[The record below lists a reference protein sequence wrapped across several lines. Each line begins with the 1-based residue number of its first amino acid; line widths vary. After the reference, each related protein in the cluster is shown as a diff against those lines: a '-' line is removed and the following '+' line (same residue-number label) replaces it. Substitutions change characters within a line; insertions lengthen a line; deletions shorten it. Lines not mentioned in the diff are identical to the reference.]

1 VTGKLRLAGASF
13 RIGTLVLPF
22 VFQVEPTQADPL
34 PVFITFLAVFAL
46 LVLIIG
52 LKWHPFIALVI
63 VAIGTGLALGM
74 GPAGTMAAVSGGVGE
89 TLGGLA
95 IILGLGAVLGGV
107 VAETGAAKVITDKLV
122 AGREGMSI
130 LWGLCAVGFLIGIPL
145 FYTVAFVMMAP
156 IIISAAEKA
165 KLPLAMVAVAAV
177 VSLSVTHG
185 FLPPHPAPMLI
196 SATYGADVGKV
207 LLYGIILGVPAV
219 ILAGPLLARTLRK
232 MPHTKGALTI
242 RETSL
247 PDQLPSFGTSVLC
260 ALLPVLL
267 LGAGTLVQS
276 ILTEAG
282 NEPVGP
288 APDVVSQG
296 FFAELVAS
304 GLLTDATI
312 ALLIGVLAAMF
323 VLGRQTRT
331 PVAHL
336 MARVGK
342 QLAPMAAVLLIIA
355 AGGAFKQVLVDSGT
369 SDYIVD
375 SLRGF
380 DANPIFIAWII
391 AAALRITLGSAT
403 VAAITAAGIAL
414 PLAQSGDA
422 SPELLVLATGAGS
435 LTCSHVNDTGFWLFK
450 EYFGLTVPQTLR
462 SWTVMETVISL
473 VGLVGCLG
481 LSYVV

>member
-1 VTGKLRLAGASF
+1 MPIL
-13 RIGTLVLPF
+13 
-22 VFQVEPTQADPL
+22 
-34 PVFITFLAVFAL
+34 ITFIAVLAL
-46 LVLIIG
+46 LGLIIG
-52 LKWHPFIALVI
+52 LKWHPFIALVL
-63 VAIGTGLALGM
+63 VAIGAGLALGM
-74 GPAGTMAAVSGGVGE
+74 GPEGTMTAVGNGVGG

-130 LWGLCAVGFLIGIPL
+130 LWGLCLVGFLIGIPL

-165 KLPLAMVAVAAV
+165 KLPLAMVAVATV

-196 SATYGADVGKV
+196 SNTYGADIGKV
-207 LLYGIILGVPAV
+207 LMYGLILGVPSV
-219 ILAGPLLARTLRK
+219 ILAGPLLARTMRN
-232 MPHTKGALTI
+232 MPHTKGALTFK
-242 RETSL
+242 ETDL
-247 PDQLPSFGTSVLC
+247 PDKLPSFGAAVFC

-267 LGAGTLVQS
+267 LAAGTLVQGLVGGAEEVEVGS
-276 ILTEAG
+276 EAIR
-282 NEPVGP
+282 
-288 APDVVSQG
+288 QG
-296 FFAELVAS
+296 FFTDLVQS

-312 ALLIGVLAAMF
+312 ALLIGVLVAMF
-323 VLGRQTRT
+323 VLGGQSGT
-331 PVAHL
+331 PVAKL
-336 MARVGK
+336 MGRVGK

-369 SDYIVD
+369 SDYIVQV
-375 SLRGF
+375 LEGF
-380 DANPIFIAWII
+380 NANPILIAWMI
-391 AAALRITLGSAT
+391 AAALRVTLGSAT

-414 PLAQSGDA
+414 PLAQSGAA

-435 LTCSHVNDTGFWLFK
+435 LTLSHVNDTGFWLFK

-462 SWTVMETVISL
+462 SWTMMETVVSL
-473 VGLVGCLG
+473 VGLFGCLG

>member
-1 VTGKLRLAGASF
+1 LPIL
-13 RIGTLVLPF
+13 ITLIAVL
-22 VFQVEPTQADPL
+22 
-34 PVFITFLAVFAL
+34 AL
-46 LVLIIG
+46 LGLIIG
-52 LKWHPFIALVI
+52 LKWHPFISLVL
-63 VAIGTGLALGM
+63 VAIGAGLALGM
-74 GPAGTMAAVSGGVGE
+74 GPEGTMTAVSKGVGG

-95 IILGLGAVLGGV
+95 IVLGLGAVLGGV

-130 LWGLCAVGFLIGIPL
+130 LWGLCLVGFLIGIPL

-196 SATYGADVGKV
+196 SNTYGADVGKV
-207 LLYGIILGVPAV
+207 LLYGILLGIPSV
-219 ILAGPLLARTLRK
+219 ILAGPLLARTMK
-232 MPHTKGALTI
+232 NMPHTKGALTFT
-242 RETSL
+242 ESNL
-247 PDQLPSFGTSVLC
+247 PDKLPSFSAAVFC

-267 LGAGTLVQS
+267 LAAGTLVQS
-276 ILTEAG
+276 LVGEAAEVEAG
-282 NEPVGP
+282 SEAIN
-288 APDVVSQG
+288 QG
-296 FFAELVAS
+296 FFTELVQS

-312 ALLIGVLAAMF
+312 ALLIGVLVAMF
-323 VLGRQTRT
+323 VLGRQSGT
-331 PVAHL
+331 PVPKL
-336 MARVGK
+336 MSQVGK

-369 SDYIVD
+369 SLYIVD
-375 SLRGF
+375 VLEGF
-380 DANPIFIAWII
+380 DTNPILIAWMI

-403 VAAITAAGIAL
+403 VAAITAAGIVL
-414 PLAQSGDA
+414 PLAQSGAA

-450 EYFGLTVPQTLR
+450 EYFGLTVTQTLR
-462 SWTVMETVISL
+462 SWTVMETVVSL
-473 VGLVGCLG
+473 VGLLGCLG